1 MVTVLKVLKYMLGL
15 HFLTTF
21 ILTAFKAQ
29 SFFCINLGLGQHSI
43 DWEEFL

>member
-21 ILTAFKAQ
+21 ILTAFIPI
-29 SFFCINLGLGQHSI
+29 SLIGLHP
-43 DWEEFL
+43 D